1 MGTKIN
7 ITSTDEFDS
16 SVERLNNILN
26 KMRESFDLETKS
38 LNELFNNS
46 EAWRGNSRDA
56 ANEKYQELSSM
67 YPSICASLENYISFL
82 VDTSNNFKE
91 FEESVNNNLENNTDT
106 LNVN

>member
-1 MGTKIN
+1 MGTKISITN
-7 ITSTDEFDS
+7 IDDFDN
-16 SVERLNNILN
+16 SVIRLNDLLN
-26 KMRESFDLETKS
+26 KIRGLFDLETKS

-67 YPSICASLENYISFL
+67 YPSICTSLENYVSFL
-82 VDTSNNFKE
+82 RDTAINYRE
-91 FEESVNNNLENNTDT
+91 LEESVNNDIETNNDM